1 MELAVAVAVTTAREV
16 SAVAESRIAV
26 QEMVVDMPQQ
36 LPVVQV

>member
-1 MELAVAVAVTTAREV
+1 MAQAAAVVVMTVRAV
-16 SAVAESRIAV
+16 SAAVESQIAV